1 MQVKNGNLSS
11 AERIASALLGVGLTV
26 LAARRGG
33 PLFRTLGGVVG
44 TSLIGRAFAG
54 HCAMKAAWTGESS
67 FTQGIADQWQRTSE
81 IGRQVA
87 QRVADSTRQGVEAAR
102 SRAASIPTASTAS
115 GSSGDAAAAASA
127 TH

>member
-11 AERIASALLGVGLTV
+11 AERIGSALLGVGLTL

-33 PLFRTLGGVVG
+33 PIFRTVGGIVG

-54 HCAMKAAWTGESS
+54 HCAMKAALTGESS
-67 FTQGIADQWQRTSE
+67 FTQGVADQWQHTSE

-87 QRVADSTRQGVEAAR
+87 QRVADSTRKGVKVAR
-102 SRAASIPTASTAS
+102 SRVDSIPAAS
-115 GSSGDAAAAASA
+115 G
-127 TH
+127 

>member
-11 AERIASALLGVGLTV
+11 AERIASALLGVGLTL

-54 HCAMKAAWTGESS
+54 HCAMKAALTGESS
-67 FTQGIADQWQRTSE
+67 FTQGVADQWQRTSE

-87 QRVADSTRQGVEAAR
+87 QRVADSTRKGVHVAR
-102 SRAASIPTASTAS
+102 SRVESIPAAS

-127 TH
+127 TY